1 MSIATEIDE
10 GSSARGADRK
20 RRILSVA
27 AELVAARG
35 YHDVGMSDI
44 GAAAG
49 VTGSAIYRHFEGK
62 SAVLVALFDRVIDN
76 LTREASEIVQASAEA
91 NAEPIDILRGL
102 IASQVDFTLDD
113 RTLAQ
118 VYYTEVHNLPAD
130 DTHRLRRKQRL
141 YIEEWV
147 HVLGMLRPDDND
159 GLLRARVHGA
169 IGAIQSVLNYQSGLP
184 PQELR
189 VLMASIAESA
199 LCTDFEPNPSLSP
212 TTRTS

>member
-1 MSIATEIDE
+1 MTMATDLEE
-10 GSSARGADRK
+10 GASGRGADRK

-49 VTGSAIYRHFEGK
+49 VTGSAIYRHFDGK

-76 LTREASEIVQASAEA
+76 LTHEASEIVEA
-91 NAEPIDILRGL
+91 PGEPIDILRGL
-102 IASQVDFTLDD
+102 IASQVGFTLNE

-118 VYYTEVHNLPAD
+118 VYYTEIHNLPD
-130 DTHRLRRKQRL
+130 DDSHRLRRKQRL

-147 HVLGMLRPDDND
+147 HVLGMLRPVDND
-159 GLLRARVHGA
+159 GVLRARVHGA
-169 IGAIQSVLNYQSGLP
+169 IGAIQSVLNYQSGLASE
-184 PQELR
+184 ELGD
-189 VLMASIAESA
+189 LMAAVAESA
-199 LCTDFEPNPSLSP
+199 MCTTQPN
-212 TTRTS
+212 